1 MDNSMSYQEL
11 KRERDALQVRVKQLE
26 DEISSLRERLMQY
39 EPQRSDHEKSSTPPA
54 MTRLSLDEKV
64 SLFRSLFR
72 GREDVF
78 ARRWQNRSNGKSG
91 YQPVCENEWNP
102 QLCNKRQH

>member
-1 MDNSMSYQEL
+1 MGNSMSYQEL
-11 KRERDALQVRVKQLE
+11 RRERDALQVRVKQLE

-78 ARRWQNRSNGKSG
+78 AR
-91 YQPVCENEWNP
+91 
-102 QLCNKRQH
+102 

>member
-1 MDNSMSYQEL
+1 MSFMDNSVSYQEL
-11 KRERDALQVRVKQLE
+11 KRERDALQLRIKQLE

-39 EPQRSDHEKSSTPPA
+39 EPQRSDLENSPIPPA

-78 ARRWQNRSNGKSG
+78 AR
-91 YQPVCENEWNP
+91 
-102 QLCNKRQH
+102 

>member
-1 MDNSMSYQEL
+1 MNDSMSYQEL
-11 KRERDALQVRVKQLE
+11 KRERDALQVRIKQLE

-39 EPQRSDHEKSSTPPA
+39 EPQRSGHEKSLPPPA

-64 SLFRSLFR
+64 ALFRSLFR

-78 ARRWQNRSNGKSG
+78 ARRWQNSSNGKSG
-91 YQPVCENEWNP
+91 YQPACENEWNP
-102 QLCNKRQH
+102 QLCYK